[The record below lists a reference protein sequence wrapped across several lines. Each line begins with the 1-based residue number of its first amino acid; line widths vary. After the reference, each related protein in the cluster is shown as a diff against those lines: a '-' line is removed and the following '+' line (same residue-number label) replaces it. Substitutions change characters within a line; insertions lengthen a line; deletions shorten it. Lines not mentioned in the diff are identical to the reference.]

1 MNKINRRLEYA
12 LVGLKHMRAK
22 APGELTSVK
31 ELALAYGVPFDAASR
46 VMQVLAQAGVLIS
59 EQGAYGGY
67 MIGRDLSRLS
77 FAELSEILLGKVAVA
92 RCLADSHEDA
102 CEMRGSC
109 NIVSPVQMLNR
120 KLNEFYRGLSVAEL
134 LGPARAGGAKSS
146 SKQRLES
153 EMSEAEA
160 EA

>member
-1 MNKINRRLEYA
+1 
-12 LVGLKHMRAK
+12 
-22 APGELTSVK
+22 
-31 ELALAYGVPFDAASR
+31 
-46 VMQVLAQAGVLIS
+46 MQILAQHGVLIS
-59 EQGAYGGY
+59 EQGAHGGY

-77 FAELSEILLGKVAVA
+77 FSELSEILLGKVAIA
-92 RCLADSHEDA
+92 RCLGDSSDESA

-120 KLNEFYRGLSVAEL
+120 KLNEFYRGLSVSDL
-134 LGPARAGGAKSS
+134 LGPTRSTSVSTK
-146 SKQRLES
+146 KRES